1 VVAQPTPADA
11 AVTTRAAGPE
21 SSDGQQATAWRPSDS
36 WLLGIVIAVI
46 NFWLF
51 AQTLLNV
58 IPGIQD
64 SLGLDP
70 TVANLAVSVT
80 ALMSG
85 LFIVVFGGLADRL
98 GRGPVMKIGIWLS
111 IVGSL
116 LIVLTPAE
124 HGGLTATTLMAGR
137 IVQGLSAACV
147 MPSTLALIKTFYQG
161 RARQRALSFWSIGS
175 WGGSGFC
182 SLFGGLMAV
191 SVLGWRS
198 IFWISIALSVLALFL
213 VRSTPPSRAEQSG
226 AGGRFDW
233 GGLLTFIAAMLAI
246 NVFISQG
253 PKIGWFSY
261 GSLGLLV
268 AFAVSILWF
277 FHLETHRSS
286 AFIDL
291 TMFRNATF
299 SGATLSN
306 FLLNGAAGTLVVAL
320 GLVQRAAGWTA
331 LQSGLL
337 TLGYL
342 VAILATIRVGERLLQ
357 RFGPKSPML
366 WGTGITTIGILLTSM
381 TFVLIGQYAVLAF
394 IGFTLYG
401 VGLGFYAT
409 PSTDA
414 AMSNV
419 PAEQAGAAAGL
430 YKMASSLGSAFGVA
444 LSAAIYTAGTHI
456 PAALVP
462 HIFWGTQENVSL
474 RFGGGLALLFN
485 VLMCVIALISIMV
498 AVPPTQPEHEREAR
512 PDIPASP
519 SLGS

>member
-1 VVAQPTPADA
+1 MSTSSVDRGS
-11 AVTTRAAGPE
+11 TRGSE
-21 SSDGQQATAWRPSDS
+21 STSWQPSDA
-36 WLLGIVIAVI
+36 WLLGVVIAVV

-58 IPGIQD
+58 IPGIQT
-64 SLGLDP
+64 SLGLDA
-70 TVANLAVSVT
+70 TVANLAVSIT

-98 GRGPVMKIGIWLS
+98 GRGLVMKAGIWLS
-111 IVGSL
+111 IIGSL
-116 LIVLTPAE
+116 LIVLTPE
-124 HGGLTATTLMAGR
+124 RQGGLTASMLLAGR
-137 IVQGLSAACV
+137 AVQGLSAACV
-147 MPSTLALIKTFYQG
+147 MPSTMALIKSFYDDRG
-161 RARQRALSFWSIGS
+161 RQRALSFWSIGS

-191 SVLGWRS
+191 SALGWRS
-198 IFWISIALSVLALFL
+198 IFWISIVLSFVALYL
-213 VRSTPPSRAEQSG
+213 VRSTPVSKA
-226 AGGRFDW
+226 AGSATTGGFDW
-233 GGLLTFIAAMLAI
+233 GGLVAFIVAMLAI

-261 GSLGLLV
+261 ASLALVV
-268 AFAVSILWF
+268 AFIVAILCF
-277 FHLETHRSS
+277 FHIETHRSGP
-286 AFIDL
+286 FIDL
-291 TMFRNATF
+291 SIFGNATF

-320 GLVQRAAGWTA
+320 GLVQRAAGWSP

-357 RFGPKSPML
+357 RLGPKKPML
-366 WGTGITTIGILLTSM
+366 WGAAITTVGITLTSM

-394 IGFTLYG
+394 VGFTLFG
-401 VGLGFYAT
+401 IGLGFYAT

-414 AMSNV
+414 AMSAV
-419 PAEQAGAAAGL
+419 PGEQAGAAAGL

-444 LSAAIYTAGTHI
+444 ISAAIYAAGAHV
-456 PAALVP
+456 PADLVP
-462 HIFWGTQENVSL
+462 NIFWGTQDNVAL

-485 VLMCVIALISIMV
+485 IFMCVVALVSIMIT
-498 AVPPTQPEHEREAR
+498 VPGEQPPPEREAR
-512 PDIPASP
+512 PEVPATP
-519 SLGS
+519 TLGS